1 VNFFLSPLWENGL
14 INIYFHI
21 GYFCWGQPAPN
32 NTPSTLDAHYDLA
45 VQVDEPQ
52 LSLYH
57 LGTQWP
63 GRTDDPHMEITV
75 KTPKATYMAIVGP

>member
-1 VNFFLSPLWENGL
+1 MNFFLSPLWENGL